1 VLIERLSWAGLR
13 VTGAGGRLLVDA
25 LGDASACAPFMG
37 EPREPL
43 APVGAAD
50 AALITHLHPDHF
62 DAATLRD
69 RIGEAAVFCPLGTE
83 EKVAAAGLTAQGVG
97 VWEQVDAAGFT
108 CTAVP
113 AVDGL
118 GDAQVSWVV
127 AGDGQKVIHCGDT
140 LWHGSWWRIAA
151 RTGPFAAAFVC
162 INGASVRLP
171 GLEPSGIEADLT
183 PEQAAAAASVLAAEL
198 AIPIHYGTFDNPP
211 VYEETADAEGRFR
224 AAADARG
231 VEARLLSPGAELR
244 LR

>member
-1 VLIERLSWAGLR
+1 
-13 VTGAGGRLLVDA
+13 
-25 LGDASACAPFMG
+25 MG

-43 APVGAAD
+43 VPVGAAD

-62 DAATLRD
+62 DAATLREC
-69 RIGEAAVFCPLGTE
+69 IGDGVVLCPLGTE
-83 EKVAAAGLTAQGVG
+83 EKVAAEGLTARGVG
-97 VWEQVDAAGFT
+97 VWEQVDAAGFA

-127 AGDGQKVIHCGDT
+127 ADAGHRLIHCGDT

-162 INGASVRLP
+162 INGARVRFP

-183 PEQAAAAASVLAAEL
+183 PEQAIAAAGVLGAEL
-198 AIPIHYGTFDNPP
+198 VIPIHYGTFDNPP

-224 AAADARG
+224 AAAEARG
-231 VEARLLSPGAELR
+231 VEARLLSPGTELG